1 MINKIMK
8 NLQIARK
15 SLIYTDSTGAD
26 KVAPAEKNS
35 TDVSAASA
43 AFSISDLTLF
53 VWLMLHL
60 CLPSS
65 PSEQETWILRDF
77 QEKLKYFWYY
87 QSLNVNNYKYKV

>member
-43 AFSISDLTLF
+43 AFSIPAYPL
-53 VWLMLHL
+53 
-60 CLPSS
+60 
-65 PSEQETWILRDF
+65 EAIL
-77 QEKLKYFWYY
+77 
-87 QSLNVNNYKYKV
+87 

>member
-43 AFSISDLTLF
+43 AFSISAKTCFFFNKKSFLEIWKSVTAWNLPTL
-53 VWLMLHL
+53 LIYLHIFL
-60 CLPSS
+60 SYHF
-65 PSEQETWILRDF
+65 INF
-77 QEKLKYFWYY
+77 
-87 QSLNVNNYKYKV
+87 

>member
-43 AFSISDLTLF
+43 AFSISAKTCF
-53 VWLMLHL
+53 FFNINHFWK
-60 CLPSS
+60 
-65 PSEQETWILRDF
+65 SENR
-77 QEKLKYFWYY
+77 
-87 QSLNVNNYKYKV
+87 SLLGISQPF